1 MYLSIVETYHCHPR
15 EGMMRS
21 LVDVVGN
28 AEEIQNL
35 KSGGLVVAAL
45 CVLIVVLFVLMS
57 VGIAIEPGI

>member
-1 MYLSIVETYHCHPR
+1 
-15 EGMMRS
+15 MRS

-28 AEEIQNL
+28 TEEIQNL